1 MSSKC
6 TRVRIG
12 IGQKAVQQ
20 NEWEDEWEAC
30 RWGETVS
37 RCLDMWDAT
46 KDTEYGKAYYQA
58 GLTVGFRHNASDGIR
73 IVGKTVK
80 ASEYDRHP
88 NKMQRVAVAN
98 LCGMLAVCVY
108 LGYGEEEALACVQ
121 EEISAGTATSDVQQ
135 AVSLLETLNKEHAY
149 KTGIRRLV
157 HEAYTLLTE
166 HRAELFHEA
175 QESYNA

>member
-1 MSSKC
+1 MSRKC
-6 TRVRIG
+6 TRIRIG

-20 NEWEDEWEAC
+20 NEWEDEWKAC

-37 RCLDMWDAT
+37 RCLDVWDAT

-73 IVGKTVK
+73 IVGKTPTVK
-80 ASEYDRHP
+80 TSEYDRHP
-88 NKMQRVAVAN
+88 HTMQRVAVAN
-98 LCGMLAVCVY
+98 LCGMLAVFVY
-108 LGYGEEEALACVQ
+108 LGYGEDEALACVQ
-121 EEISAGTATSDVQQ
+121 EVLAAGTATGEVQQ

-175 QESYNA
+175 Q

>member
-20 NEWEDEWEAC
+20 NEWEEEWGQC
-30 RWGETVS
+30 KWGETVS
-37 RCLDMWDAT
+37 RCLDVWDAT

-73 IVGKTVK
+73 IVAKT
-80 ASEYDRHP
+80 SEYDRHP
-88 NKMQRVAVAN
+88 HTMQRVAVAN
-98 LCGMLAVCVY
+98 LCGMMAVIVY
-108 LGYGEEEALACVQ
+108 LGYGEDEALACVR
-121 EEISAGTATSDVQQ
+121 EVLAAGTATDEVQQ

-175 QESYNA
+175 Q

>member
-1 MSSKC
+1 MSSRC
-6 TRVRIG
+6 TKIRIG
-12 IGQKAVQQ
+12 IGRKAIQQ
-20 NEWEDEWEAC
+20 NEWEDEWKQC
-30 RWGETVS
+30 KWGETVG
-37 RCLDMWDAT
+37 RCLDVWNAT

-58 GLTVGFRHNASDGIR
+58 GLTVGFRHNTSGGIC
-73 IVGKTVK
+73 IVGKTPMVK

-88 NKMQRVAVAN
+88 HAMQRVAVAN
-98 LCGMLAVCVY
+98 LCGMLAVFVY
-108 LGYGEEEALACVQ
+108 LGYGEDEALACVQ
-121 EEISAGTATSDVQQ
+121 EEVSAGDATSEVQQ

-175 QESYNA
+175 Q

>member
-20 NEWEDEWEAC
+20 NDWEEEWGQC
-30 RWGETVS
+30 KWGETVS
-37 RCLDMWDAT
+37 RCLDVWDAT

-73 IVGKTVK
+73 IVAKT
-80 ASEYDRHP
+80 SEYDRHP
-88 NKMQRVAVAN
+88 HTMQRVAVAN
-98 LCGMLAVCVY
+98 LCGMMAVIVY
-108 LGYGEEEALACVQ
+108 LGYGEDEALACVR
-121 EEISAGTATSDVQQ
+121 EVLAAGTATDEVQQ

-175 QESYNA
+175 Q

>member
-6 TRVRIG
+6 TKIRIG
-12 IGQKAVQQ
+12 IGRKAIQQKK
-20 NEWEDEWEAC
+20 WEDEWKQCKWA
-30 RWGETVS
+30 ETFC
-37 RCLDMWDAT
+37 RCLDVWTAT

-58 GLTVGFRHNASDGIR
+58 GLTVGFRHNASGGIC
-73 IVGKTVK
+73 IVGKKPMVK
-80 ASEYDRHP
+80 AGEYDRHP
-88 NKMQRVAVAN
+88 HAMQRVAVAN

-108 LGYGEEEALACVQ
+108 LGFGEEEALACVKN
-121 EEISAGTATSDVQQ
+121 EVSVGDATKEVQQ

-175 QESYNA
+175 Q

>member
-12 IGQKAVQQ
+12 IGQKAIQQ
-20 NEWEDEWEAC
+20 NEWEDEWKQC
-30 RWGETVS
+30 RWGETVG
-37 RCLDMWDAT
+37 RCLDVWNAT

-58 GLTVGFRHNASDGIR
+58 GLKVGFRHKASDGIR

-80 ASEYDRHP
+80 VSEYDRHP

-108 LGYGEEEALACVQ
+108 LGYGEDEALACVQ
-121 EEISAGTATSDVQQ
+121 EDASTGNATKEVQQ

-175 QESYNA
+175 IVAG

>member
-37 RCLDMWDAT
+37 RCLDVWDAT
-46 KDTEYGKAYYQA
+46 KDTECGKAYYQA
-58 GLTVGFRHNASDGIR
+58 GLTVGFRHNVSDGIR
-73 IVGKTVK
+73 IVGK

-88 NKMQRVAVAN
+88 HTMQRVAVAN
-98 LCGMLAVCVY
+98 LCGMLAVFVY
-108 LGYGEEEALACVQ
+108 LGYGEDEALACVQ
-121 EEISAGTATSDVQQ
+121 EDISAGTATSDVQQ

-175 QESYNA
+175 QVVG

>member
-6 TRVRIG
+6 TKIRIG
-12 IGQKAVQQ
+12 IGQKAIQQ
-20 NEWEDEWEAC
+20 KEWEDEWKQC
-30 RWGETVS
+30 KWGETVG
-37 RCLDMWDAT
+37 RCLDVWNAT

-58 GLTVGFRHNASDGIR
+58 GLTVGFRHNASGGIC
-73 IVGKTVK
+73 IVGNTPTVK
-80 ASEYDRHP
+80 SSEYDRHP
-88 NKMQRVAVAN
+88 HKMQRVAVAN

-108 LGYGEEEALACVQ
+108 LGYGEDEALACVQ
-121 EEISAGTATSDVQQ
+121 EEVLAGDATSEVQQ

-175 QESYNA
+175 Q

>member
-6 TRVRIG
+6 TKIRIG
-12 IGQKAVQQ
+12 IGQKAIQQ
-20 NEWEDEWEAC
+20 KEWEDEWKQC
-30 RWGETVS
+30 KWGETVG
-37 RCLDMWDAT
+37 RCLDVWNAT

-58 GLTVGFRHNASDGIR
+58 GLTVGFRHNASGGICL
-73 IVGKTVK
+73 VGNTPTVK
-80 ASEYDRHP
+80 SSEYDRHP
-88 NKMQRVAVAN
+88 HKMQRVAVAN

-108 LGYGEEEALACVQ
+108 LGYGEDEALACVQ
-121 EEISAGTATSDVQQ
+121 EEVSVGDATSEVQQ

-175 QESYNA
+175 Q

>member
-1 MSSKC
+1 MKSKC
-6 TRVRIG
+6 TKIRIG
-12 IGQKAVQQ
+12 IGQEAIQQ
-20 NEWEDEWEAC
+20 KEWEDEWKQC
-30 RWGETVS
+30 KWGETVG
-37 RCLDMWDAT
+37 RCLDVWNAT

-58 GLTVGFRHNASDGIR
+58 GLTVGFRHNASGGIC

-88 NKMQRVAVAN
+88 HAMQRVAVAN

-108 LGYGEEEALACVQ
+108 LGYGEDEAPACVK
-121 EEISAGTATSDVQQ
+121 EEISAGDATSEVQQ
-135 AVSLLETLNKEHAY
+135 AVSMLETLNKEHAY

-166 HRAELFHEA
+166 HRAELFHDA
-175 QESYNA
+175 Q

>member
-73 IVGKTVK
+73 IVGKTPTVK
-80 ASEYDRHP
+80 ASECDRHP

-98 LCGMLAVCVY
+98 LCGMLAVFVY
-108 LGYGEEEALACVQ
+108 LGCDEEEALACVK
-121 EEISAGTATSDVQQ
+121 EEISAGTATSEVQQ
-135 AVSLLETLNKEHAY
+135 ADGLLETLNKEHAY

-175 QESYNA
+175 IVAG

>member
-6 TRVRIG
+6 TKIRIG
-12 IGQKAVQQ
+12 IGQKAIRQ
-20 NEWEDEWEAC
+20 NEWEDEWKQC
-30 RWGETVS
+30 KWGETVG
-37 RCLDMWDAT
+37 RCLDVWDAT

-58 GLTVGFRHNASDGIR
+58 GLTVGFRHNANGGIR
-73 IVGKTVK
+73 IVGKKQMAK

-88 NKMQRVAVAN
+88 HKMQREAVAN

-121 EEISAGTATSDVQQ
+121 EEISAGTATSEVQQ

-175 QESYNA
+175 Q

>member
-6 TRVRIG
+6 TKIRIG
-12 IGQKAVQQ
+12 IGQQAIQQ
-20 NEWEDEWEAC
+20 NAWEDEWKQC
-30 RWGETVS
+30 KWGETVG
-37 RCLDMWDAT
+37 RCLDVWDAT

-58 GLTVGFRHNASDGIR
+58 GLTVGFRHNTSGGIR
-73 IVGKTVK
+73 IVGKKPMVK
-80 ASEYDRHP
+80 SSEYDRHP
-88 NKMQRVAVAN
+88 HKMQRVAVAN

-108 LGYGEEEALACVQ
+108 LGYGEDEALACVN
-121 EEISAGTATSDVQQ
+121 EEISVGNATSEVQQ

-157 HEAYTLLTE
+157 HEAYTLLIE

-175 QESYNA
+175 Q

>member
-1 MSSKC
+1 MSNKC
-6 TRVRIG
+6 TRIRIG
-12 IGQKAVQQ
+12 IGQQAIQQ
-20 NEWEDEWEAC
+20 NEWEDEWKQC
-30 RWGETVS
+30 KWGETVG
-37 RCLDMWDAT
+37 RCLDVWTAT
-46 KDTEYGKAYYQA
+46 KDTEYGKAYYRA

-73 IVGKTVK
+73 LVGKKVK

-88 NKMQRVAVAN
+88 HKMQRVAVAN
-98 LCGMLAVCVY
+98 LCGMLAVFVY
-108 LGYGEEEALACVQ
+108 LGYGEDEALACVQ

-175 QESYNA
+175 Q

>member
-12 IGQKAVQQ
+12 IGQHAVQQ
-20 NEWEDEWEAC
+20 NEWEDEWKAC

-37 RCLDMWDAT
+37 RCLDVWDAT
-46 KDTEYGKAYYQA
+46 KGTEYGNAYYKA

-108 LGYGEEEALACVQ
+108 LGYGEEEALACVK
-121 EEISAGTATSDVQQ
+121 EEISAGTATSEVQQ

-157 HEAYTLLTE
+157 HEAYTLLIE
-166 HRAELFHEA
+166 HRAELFHGA

>member
-6 TRVRIG
+6 TKIRIG
-12 IGQKAVQQ
+12 IGQKAIQQ
-20 NEWEDEWEAC
+20 KEWEDEWKQC
-30 RWGETVS
+30 KWGETVG
-37 RCLDMWDAT
+37 RCLDVWNAT

-58 GLTVGFRHNASDGIR
+58 GLTVGFRHNASGGIC
-73 IVGKTVK
+73 IVGNTPTVK
-80 ASEYDRHP
+80 SSEYDRHP
-88 NKMQRVAVAN
+88 HKMQRVAVAN

-108 LGYGEEEALACVQ
+108 LGYGEDEALACVQ
-121 EEISAGTATSDVQQ
+121 EEVLAGDATSEVQQ
-135 AVSLLETLNKEHAY
+135 AVSLLETLNKDHAY

-175 QESYNA
+175 Q

>member
-20 NEWEDEWEAC
+20 NDWEEEWGQC
-30 RWGETVS
+30 KWGETVS
-37 RCLDMWDAT
+37 RCLDVWDAT

-58 GLTVGFRHNASDGIR
+58 GLTVGYRHNASDGIR
-73 IVGKTVK
+73 IVGKT
-80 ASEYDRHP
+80 SEYDRHP
-88 NKMQRVAVAN
+88 HTMQRIAVAN
-98 LCGMLAVCVY
+98 LCGMLAVIVY

-121 EEISAGTATSDVQQ
+121 EEISAGTATDEVQQ
-135 AVSLLETLNKEHAY
+135 AVSLLETLNKDHAY

-175 QESYNA
+175 Q

>member
-6 TRVRIG
+6 TKIRIG

-20 NEWEDEWEAC
+20 NEWEEEWKAC

-46 KDTEYGKAYYQA
+46 KDTECGKAYYQA
-58 GLTVGFRHNASDGIR
+58 GLKVGFRHNASDGIR

-98 LCGMLAVCVY
+98 LCGMLAVFVY
-108 LGYGEEEALACVQ
+108 LGCGEEEALACVK
-121 EEISAGTATSDVQQ
+121 EDISAGNATSEVQQ

-175 QESYNA
+175 IVAG

>member
-12 IGQKAVQQ
+12 IGQQAVQQ
-20 NEWEDEWEAC
+20 NGWEDEWKQC
-30 RWGETVS
+30 RWGETVG
-37 RCLDMWDAT
+37 RCLYVWDAT
-46 KDTEYGKAYYQA
+46 KDTEYGKAYYKA

-108 LGYGEEEALACVQ
+108 LGYGDDEALACVQ
-121 EEISAGTATSDVQQ
+121 EEISAGTATSEVQQ

-157 HEAYTLLTE
+157 HEAYALLTE

-175 QESYNA
+175 IIAG

>member
-37 RCLDMWDAT
+37 RCLDVWNAT
-46 KDTEYGKAYYQA
+46 KETEYGKAYYQA
-58 GLTVGFRHNASDGIR
+58 GLTVGFRHKASDGIC

-98 LCGMLAVCVY
+98 LCGMLAVFVY
-108 LGYGEEEALACVQ
+108 LGYGDEEALACVQ
-121 EEISAGTATSDVQQ
+121 EEISAGTATSEVQQ

-175 QESYNA
+175 Q

>member
-6 TRVRIG
+6 KKIRIG

-37 RCLDMWDAT
+37 RCLDVWDAT
-46 KDTEYGKAYYQA
+46 KDTECGKAYYQA
-58 GLTVGFRHNASDGIR
+58 GLTVGFRHNASDGIS

-80 ASEYDRHP
+80 TSEYDRHP

-98 LCGMLAVCVY
+98 LCGMLAVFVY
-108 LGYGEEEALACVQ
+108 LGCGEEEALACVK
-121 EEISAGTATSDVQQ
+121 EEISAGNATSEVQQ

-157 HEAYTLLTE
+157 HDAYTLLIE

-175 QESYNA
+175 Q

>member
-6 TRVRIG
+6 KKIRIG
-12 IGQKAVQQ
+12 IGQQAVQQ

-37 RCLDMWDAT
+37 RCLDVWDAT
-46 KDTEYGKAYYQA
+46 KDTECGKAYYQA
-58 GLTVGFRHNASDGIR
+58 GLTVGFRHNASDGIS

-80 ASEYDRHP
+80 TSEYDRHP

-98 LCGMLAVCVY
+98 LCGMLAVFVY
-108 LGYGEEEALACVQ
+108 LGCDEEEALACVK
-121 EEISAGTATSDVQQ
+121 EEISAGNATSEVQQ

-175 QESYNA
+175 Q

>member
-6 TRVRIG
+6 TKIRIG
-12 IGQKAVQQ
+12 IGQKAIQQ
-20 NEWEDEWEAC
+20 NDWEDEWKQC
-30 RWGETVS
+30 KWGETVG
-37 RCLDMWDAT
+37 RCLDGWNAT

-58 GLTVGFRHNASDGIR
+58 GLTIGVRHNASGGIR
-73 IVGKTVK
+73 IVGKKPAMK

-88 NKMQRVAVAN
+88 HAMQREAVAN

-108 LGYGEEEALACVQ
+108 LGYGEDEALACVN
-121 EEISAGTATSDVQQ
+121 EEISAGTATSEVQQ
-135 AVSLLETLNKEHAY
+135 AVSLLETLNREHAY

-175 QESYNA
+175 Q

>member
-12 IGQKAVQQ
+12 IGHNAIQQ
-20 NEWEDEWEAC
+20 NEWEDEWKQC
-30 RWGETVS
+30 RWVETVG
-37 RCLDMWDAT
+37 RCLDVWNAT

-58 GLTVGFRHNASDGIR
+58 GLTVGFRHKASDGIH
-73 IVGKTVK
+73 IVRKTVK

-98 LCGMLAVCVY
+98 LCGMLAVLVY
-108 LGYGEEEALACVQ
+108 LGCGEKEALACVK
-121 EEISAGTATSDVQQ
+121 EEISVGNATSEVQQ

-157 HEAYTLLTE
+157 HEAYTLLIE

-175 QESYNA
+175 Q

>member
-6 TRVRIG
+6 KKIRIG

-37 RCLDMWDAT
+37 RCLDVWDAT
-46 KDTEYGKAYYQA
+46 KDTECGKAYYQA
-58 GLTVGFRHNASDGIR
+58 GLTVGFRHNASDGIS

-80 ASEYDRHP
+80 TSEYDRHP

-98 LCGMLAVCVY
+98 LCGMLAVFVY
-108 LGYGEEEALACVQ
+108 LGCDEEEALACVK
-121 EEISAGTATSDVQQ
+121 EEISAGNATSEVQQ

-157 HEAYTLLTE
+157 HDAYTLLIE

-175 QESYNA
+175 Q